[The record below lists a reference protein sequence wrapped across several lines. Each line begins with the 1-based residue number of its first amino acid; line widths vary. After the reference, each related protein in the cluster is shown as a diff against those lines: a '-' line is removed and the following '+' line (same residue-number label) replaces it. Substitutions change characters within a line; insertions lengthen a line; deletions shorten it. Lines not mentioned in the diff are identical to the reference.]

1 MQQPCTCWHLGV
13 VHVGLREHHPQ
24 SRNPVPF
31 MTALPTKL
39 PWGCIEVAASAVPV
53 MICLPLHRVL
63 LWRRDDNICYA
74 LLVGGSESVSTGD
87 SVQCRIGG
95 MLQVGDMPTGQQ

>member
-1 MQQPCTCWHLGV
+1 
-13 VHVGLREHHPQ
+13 
-24 SRNPVPF
+24 
-31 MTALPTKL
+31 
-39 PWGCIEVAASAVPV
+39 

-95 MLQVGDMPTGQQ
+95 MLQVGIPLLSCSNSRLMMLDCSGSRLHDLK

>member
-1 MQQPCTCWHLGV
+1 MKWLP
-13 VHVGLREHHPQ
+13 VHF
-24 SRNPVPF
+24 PVIP
-31 MTALPTKL
+31 
-39 PWGCIEVAASAVPV
+39 S
-53 MICLPLHRVL
+53 LPLHRVL

-95 MLQVGDMPTGQQ
+95 MLQVGEAPPERQ